1 MENRTLA
8 GLLDLPNE
16 LLKVISD
23 DLSGN
28 TVYNLASTC
37 KDLHFRVLPI
47 FLERNGL
54 RITSS
59 EHISLVNPSK
69 VALRTFGRS
78 LFTQNLRSVSF
89 HPNADFTRFLSD
101 LRTLRRMVGFMPE
114 ITELTLQYSSFNW
127 LVHSKRY
134 HDQAQLDME
143 NWRLEFAELLDAALA
158 KSCRRLLVY
167 GANHI
172 SLKFSNLSGR
182 SSQTDG
188 SSSQT
193 IHAGDPQLGH
203 ILLKSL
209 YQFTERKLLSI
220 FGKPSGNNL
229 KLASS
234 TTPAMR
240 QSPSTACKSEDLEPT
255 FERSIE
261 QLTPPTFSVLTTFHI
276 HSQML
281 LQPPLLDWTQS
292 RLQLSAATLSDLSL
306 NVDSNSLHTWTS
318 VLSQLNLRALSKF
331 ELICDQLVQ
340 PTGVHFRIVAAFL
353 ARHRSLSSLHLYGLA
368 LPRDLS
374 PLHYKPPIL
383 PGLTSLTAHPSFVA
397 WFFNCN
403 APFVYQPFP
412 YITISSEFSWFEY
425 NLFDQALITL
435 ASRPETDMK
444 LALRFVT
451 GNGVDKWIQ
460 KHVSLGHSRSCLSTL
475 RSVKQLSIHSHHSLM
490 LPFSEGVVKILPSF
504 LALFPSLEDVTFAK
518 QSLWVDQLIDGLVK
532 EVETSCPRIKLFLV
546 DALPTGLEECQL
558 DD

>member
-1 MENRTLA
+1 MESRRLA
-8 GLLDLPNE
+8 GPVDLPNE
-16 LLKVISD
+16 LLKVIFD
-23 DLSGN
+23 DLPDD
-28 TVYNLASTC
+28 TIYNLASTC
-37 KDLHFRVLPI
+37 KDLHFCVLPV

-69 VALRTFGRS
+69 TALRAFGRS

-89 HPNADFTRFLSD
+89 HPNADLTRLLSD
-101 LRTLRRMVGFMPE
+101 LRTLRRMVAFMPE
-114 ITELTLQYSSFNW
+114 ITELSLRYSSFNW

-134 HDQAQLDME
+134 HDQAQLDVE
-143 NWRLEFAELLDAALA
+143 NWRLELAELLDVALA
-158 KSCRRLLVY
+158 KSCRCLLMY

-172 SLKFSNLSGR
+172 SLKYPNLSGS

-188 SSSQT
+188 SLPHT
-193 IHAGDPQLGH
+193 IHAGDPHLGQ
-203 ILLKSL
+203 ILPKSL
-209 YQFTERKLLSI
+209 YQLAGCKLLSI
-220 FGKPSGNNL
+220 FGKPWGNSL

-240 QSPSTACKSEDLEPT
+240 QSPSTARKSEDVEPT

-281 LQPPLLDWTQS
+281 LQPPLLHWTQS
-292 RLQLSAATLSDLSL
+292 RLQLSAATLTDLSL
-306 NVDSNSLHTWTS
+306 NVDSNSLHTWTPVFS
-318 VLSQLNLRALSKF
+318 KLNIRALSKF

-340 PTGVHFRIVAAFL
+340 PTGEHFRNVAAFL
-353 ARHRSLSSLHLYGLA
+353 ARHRSLTSLHLYGLA
-368 LPRDLS
+368 LPCDLS

-397 WFFNCN
+397 WFFNCD

-412 YITISSEFSWFEY
+412 SVMVSSEFSWFEY
-425 NLFDQALITL
+425 DLFDEALMTL

-451 GNGVDKWIQ
+451 GNGVDKWMQ
-460 KHVSLGHSRSCLSTL
+460 KHVSLGHSKSCLSTL
-475 RSVKQLSIHSHHSLM
+475 RSVKQLSIHSHHSLIQT
-490 LPFSEGVVKILPSF
+490 FSEEVVKILPSL
-504 LALFPSLEDVTFAK
+504 LALFPSLEDVSFAE
-518 QSLWVDQLIDGLVK
+518 QSLWVDQLINGLVK
-532 EVETSCPRIKLFLV
+532 EIETSCPRIKLFSV
-546 DALPTGLEECQL
+546 DALRTGLEEWKP